1 MILSEIMAKKFVG
14 YYGLSPETH
23 FNVVKVDFNKL
34 NKPLRKRLKKFVIEL
49 RFDDLFPDPE
59 MEGSNDSYFKYAC
72 RHLLINMLL
81 WNYKL
86 DEDTKCPY
94 YYFPLFLFYY
104 IFPEFC
110 DLLKKVNSAKD
121 ISVVLQ
127 DPIGVSLCYNE
138 DIVLCM
144 DDPNHISNIFSSKF
158 FTEKDIDDTGDYKT
172 LPSSVRH
179 IRVWD
184 SVENYKKDKDEKLKS
199 DRKHH
204 SYSLD
209 AVGDDLYYR
218 GIKLIPKT
226 KGYSRLASELIDFA
240 CTRALLHNSKVTRLV
255 QLMTK
260 YVRPLQQSNTSNF
273 LLLDNDQIKQANDDP
288 HMTES
293 ESVFRVIGRYD
304 CGIGS
309 YANQH
314 GLINVISAGNS
325 KHLVSGCTGDS
336 NILEPT
342 SVLFISKS
350 IETIGRN
357 SLEGY
362 YPTMVMFEPGSQLKH
377 IHGYFIDPVY
387 LNRIHIPPL
396 VEYLGYAAFS
406 TSSPTATSSGSMSSL
421 KDVYFDGNHLK
432 KIGPFAFFTDDIIDY
447 NSPVEV
453 ARIRRSGYTSRHYHD
468 LPATLEDIGDFA
480 FATGNCHRVEDNHRK
495 LRSGDY
501 SKEWL
506 INLYFSENSII
517 DDVMWRREDDGV
529 NSIDNFISYWRYS
542 TIPIL
547 AHCKKLKRIGVGAF
561 RRCRLGILKSSKNR
575 NGKLIIPASVEIIED
590 YAFSCCSG
598 IRSVV
603 FQKGSKLRYL
613 GEKAFFG
620 IPELKEVIFD
630 DDMPLE
636 KIGYMAFAF
645 TGIKNVKIPKHVKLV
660 ESCAFL
666 PSIYPYEWR
675 KIVVI
680 NNTNPNTIIM
690 NNLCVKERFMGTT
703 PDEDEGSPYGIH
715 RVKVQVIGGLTPDE
729 FTELSK
735 PTPHPYFLTGS
746 LLHSG
751 RTLEDMWILRYLQVL
766 NSALN
771 QNNNTSIETKKLEW
785 TKIKNN
791 KKWQKLSR

>member
-1 MILSEIMAKKFVG
+1 MILSEIMAKKFVS
-14 YYGLSPETH
+14 YYGLSSKTH
-23 FNVVKVDFNKL
+23 FNVVKIDFNKL
-34 NKPLRKRLKKFVIEL
+34 NKPLRKRIKKFVKEL
-49 RFDDLFPDPE
+49 RFDDYFPDPE

-72 RHLLINMLL
+72 RHLLVNMLL
-81 WNYKL
+81 WHYKL

-110 DLLKKVNSAKD
+110 DLVKKVNSVND
-121 ISVVLQ
+121 INVVLQ

-144 DDPNHISNIFSSKF
+144 DDPNHVSNIFSSKF

-172 LPSSVRH
+172 LPCTVRH

-184 SVENYKKDKDEKLKS
+184 SVENYEKNKDNKLRS

-209 AVGDDLYYR
+209 AVEDDLYYR
-218 GIKLIPKT
+218 GTKLTPKT
-226 KGYSRLASELIDFA
+226 KGYSRLASDLIDIA
-240 CTRALLHNSKVTRLV
+240 CSRALLHNSKVTKLV

-273 LLLDNDQIKQANDDP
+273 LLLDNDQIRQANDDLHTP
-288 HMTES
+288 D
-293 ESVFRVIGRYD
+293 SVFSVRGKFD
-304 CGIGS
+304 CGVDY

-325 KHLVSGCTGDS
+325 KYLVSGCTGDS

-350 IETIGRN
+350 IETIGRD

-377 IHGYFIDPVY
+377 IQGYFIDPVY
-387 LNRIHIPPL
+387 LTRIHIPPL
-396 VEYLGYAAFS
+396 VEYIGYAAFS

-421 KDVYFDGNHLK
+421 KEVYFDGNHLR
-432 KIGPFAFFTDDIIDY
+432 KIGPFAFYTDDIIDY
-447 NSPVEV
+447 SNPREAAS
-453 ARIRRSGYTSRHYHD
+453 IRQSGYTNRYYHD
-468 LPATLEDIGDFA
+468 LPATLEDISDFA
-480 FATGNCHRVEDNHRK
+480 FATGNCYRVYDSHKK

-501 SKEWL
+501 KKEWL
-506 INLYFSENSII
+506 VNLYFSENSII
-517 DDVMWRREDDGV
+517 DDVMWRRNDDGI

-561 RRCRLGILKSSKNR
+561 RRCRLSILKASKNR
-575 NGKLIIPASVEIIED
+575 NGRLIIPASVEIIEN

-603 FQKGSKLRYL
+603 FQKGSKLKYL

-620 IPELKEVIFD
+620 IPELREVIFD
-630 DDMPLE
+630 DECPLE

-645 TGIKNVKIPKHVKLV
+645 TGILNVKIPKHVKLV

-666 PSIYPYEWR
+666 PSVYPYKWQ
-675 KIVVI
+675 KIVI
-680 NNTNPNTIIM
+680 NKTNPNTVIM

-703 PDEDEGSPYGIH
+703 PGEDGGSSSGIM
-715 RVKVQVIGGLTPDE
+715 KVNVQIIGGLSSEE
-729 FTELSK
+729 FTKLSE
-735 PTPHPYFLTGS
+735 PTSHPYLFTGN
-746 LLHSG
+746 LHHSG
-751 RTLEDMWILRYLQVL
+751 LTLEDMWILRYLQVL

-771 QNNNTSIETKKLEW
+771 YKNNTSAEIIKLEW
-785 TKIKNN
+785 TKIK
-791 KKWQKLSR
+791 K

>member
-34 NKPLRKRLKKFVIEL
+34 SKPLRKRIKKFVREL
-49 RFDDLFPDPE
+49 RFDDYYPDPE

-110 DLLKKVNSAKD
+110 DLIKKVNSIKD
-121 ISVVLQ
+121 INVVLQ

-158 FTEKDIDDTGDYKT
+158 FTERDIDDTGDHKT
-172 LPSSVRH
+172 FPPAH

-184 SVENYKKDKDEKLKS
+184 SVENYEKNKEKVLKS

-209 AVGDDLYYR
+209 AVEDDLYYR
-218 GIKLIPKT
+218 ETKLIPKI
-226 KGYSRLASELIDFA
+226 KGYSRLSSDLIDFA
-240 CTRALLHNSKVTRLV
+240 CTRALLHNTKVTKIV

-273 LLLDNDQIKQANDDP
+273 LLLDNDQIKQANEDP
-288 HMTES
+288 CTL
-293 ESVFRVIGRYD
+293 ESVFRVRGRFD
-304 CGIGS
+304 CGVDF

-350 IETIGRN
+350 IETIGRD

-387 LNRIHIPPL
+387 LTRIHIPPL
-396 VEYLGYAAFS
+396 VEYIGYAAFS
-406 TSSPTATSSGSMSSL
+406 TSSPSIGSSGSMSSL
-421 KDVYFDGNHLK
+421 REVYFDGNHLR
-432 KIGPFAFFTDDIIDY
+432 KIGPFAFYTDDIIDY
-447 NSPVEV
+447 SNPVEL
-453 ARIRRSGYTSRHYHD
+453 ASIKRSGYTSRHYHD

-506 INLYFSENSII
+506 VNHYFSTNSII
-517 DDVMWRREDDGV
+517 DDVMWRRGDDGV
-529 NSIDNFISYWRYS
+529 NSLDNFISYWRYS

-561 RRCRLGILKSSKNR
+561 RRCRLGILSSSKNR

-603 FQKGSKLRYL
+603 FQKGSKLKYL

-645 TGIKNVKIPKHVKLV
+645 TGIKSVKIPKHVKLV

-675 KIVVI
+675 KIVI
-680 NNTNPNTIIM
+680 NITNPNTVIM
-690 NNLCVKERFMGTT
+690 GNLHVKEKFMGTT
-703 PDEDEGSPYGIH
+703 PDGDEGSPYGIH
-715 RVKVQVIGGLTPDE
+715 RVKVRVIGGLSPDE
-729 FTELSK
+729 FTKLSE
-735 PTPHPYFLTGS
+735 PTSHPYFLTGN
-746 LLHSG
+746 LLPSG
-751 RTLEDMWILRYLQVL
+751 RTLEDWWILRYLQVL
-766 NSALN
+766 NSALK
-771 QNNNTSIETKKLEW
+771 NNSTSSTTETIKLEW
-785 TKIKNN
+785 TRIK
-791 KKWQKLSR
+791 K

>member
-1 MILSEIMAKKFVG
+1 MILSEIMAKKFVS
-14 YYGLSPETH
+14 YYDLSPETH
-23 FNVVKVDFNKL
+23 FNVVKVDFYKL
-34 NKPLRKRLKKFVIEL
+34 NKPLRKRLKKFVNEL
-49 RFDDLFPDPE
+49 RFDDLFLDPE

-72 RHLLINMLL
+72 RHLLVNKLL
-81 WNYKL
+81 WDYKL

-110 DLLKKVNSAKD
+110 DLIKKVNSICD
-121 ISVVLQ
+121 INVVLQ

-144 DDPNHISNIFSSKF
+144 DDPNHVSNIFSSKF

-172 LPSSVRH
+172 TTPAL

-184 SVENYKKDKDEKLKS
+184 SIKGYEKNKDKELKS

-209 AVGDDLYYR
+209 AVEDDLYYR
-218 GIKLIPKT
+218 ETKLIPKT
-226 KGYSRLASELIDFA
+226 RGYSRLASDLIDIA
-240 CTRALLHNSKVTRLV
+240 CGRALLHNSKVTKLV

-273 LLLDNDQIKQANDDP
+273 LLLDNDQIKRANDDP
-288 HMTES
+288 RTS
-293 ESVFRVIGRYD
+293 ESVFRVMGRFN
-304 CGIGS
+304 CGVDL

-325 KHLVSGCTGDS
+325 KHLVSGCTGDP

-387 LNRIHIPPL
+387 LTRIHIPPL
-396 VEYLGYAAFS
+396 VEYIGYAAFS
-406 TSSPTATSSGSMSSL
+406 TSSPTVGSVGSL
-421 KDVYFDGNHLK
+421 SPMENVYFDGNHLR
-432 KIGPFAFFTDDIIDY
+432 KIGPFAFYTDDTIDY
-447 NSPVEV
+447 NNPVEV
-453 ARIRRSGYTSRHYHD
+453 ANVKKSGFTCRYYHD

-506 INLYFSENSII
+506 VNLYFSVNSII
-517 DDVMWRREDDGV
+517 DEVMWRRNDDGV
-529 NSIDNFISYWRYS
+529 NSLNNFISYWRYS
-542 TIPIL
+542 RIPIL

-561 RRCRLGILKSSKNR
+561 RRCNLSILKSSKNK
-575 NGKLIIPASVEIIED
+575 NGRLIIPASVEIIED

-598 IRSVV
+598 ICSVV

-620 IPELKEVIFD
+620 IPELREVIFD

-645 TGIKNVKIPKHVKLV
+645 TGITEVKIPKHVKLV
-660 ESCAFL
+660 DSCAFI
-666 PSIYPYEWR
+666 PSSYPYRWQG
-675 KIVVI
+675 IVI
-680 NNTNPNTIIM
+680 DKTNQNTIIKD
-690 NNLCVKERFMGTT
+690 NLHVKEGFMGTT
-703 PDEDEGSPYGIH
+703 TDEDGKSSYGLH
-715 RVKVQVIGGLTPDE
+715 KVGVRVIGGISSEE
-729 FTELSK
+729 FTKLSE
-735 PTPHPYFLTGS
+735 PTTHPYLLTGNLNS
-746 LLHSG
+746 SG
-751 RTLEDMWILRYLQVL
+751 RTLEDWWILRYLQIL
-766 NSALN
+766 NSALTYK
-771 QNNNTSIETKKLEW
+771 NTSSTEILKFEW
-785 TKIKNN
+785 TKIN
-791 KKWQKLSR
+791 KSKR